1 MDYKDIMQHVVLIV
15 NKTHDLVQTPGG
27 ERPSNICSSCGED
40 IRSRGEAFMLEWDM
54 GGGMCTTCVC
64 RYRNSVDYYK
74 EAQIEKRMRRDAQYF
89 YSKKQVELRGEAR
102 LRVARGKYVRK
113 PKS

>member
-15 NKTHDLVQTPGG
+15 NKTQDVVQTPGG

-40 IRSRGEAFMLEWDM
+40 ILGRGEAFMLEWDM
-54 GGGMCTTCVC
+54 GGGMCSACV
-64 RYRNSVDYYK
+64 RHYRNSVDYYK

-89 YSKKQVELRGEAR
+89 YSKKQVDIRRDAKAKL
-102 LRVARGKYVRK
+102 ARGKYVRR

>member
-89 YSKKQVELRGEAR
+89 YSKKQVELRGESR